1 MLEIKNTETEMNV
14 FDGLIRRL
22 KTVEEGIY
30 ELEDTSKE
38 TFKAEKQR
46 EKVKHGK
53 NRTECPRSMEQL
65 QKS

>member
-14 FDGLIRRL
+14 FDGLISRL

-30 ELEDTSKE
+30 ELEDTSKQ
-38 TFKAEKQR
+38 TFKAQKQR